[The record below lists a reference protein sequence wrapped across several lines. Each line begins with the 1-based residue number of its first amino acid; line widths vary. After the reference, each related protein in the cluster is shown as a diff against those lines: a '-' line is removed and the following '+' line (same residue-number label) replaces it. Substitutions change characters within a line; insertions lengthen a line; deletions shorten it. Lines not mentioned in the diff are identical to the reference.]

1 MYSIQGSRLPSNAV
15 FKVTHPSPATLNQI
29 VDKITMLTELMTI
42 AEASCKVSGQNDN
55 ELEVEDRKAVVRD
68 MRQKKVLVLGAGKVA
83 KSLSEYLGGRTTK
96 ESHHIVVGSN
106 IQSEADA
113 VAAAALSSER

>member
-42 AEASCKVSGQNDN
+42 AEASCKFSGQNDN
-55 ELEVEDRKAVVRD
+55 ELEVSYVNSGQGRMSQGDRG
-68 MRQKKVLVLGAGKVA
+68 L
-83 KSLSEYLGGRTTK
+83 
-96 ESHHIVVGSN
+96 
-106 IQSEADA
+106 
-113 VAAAALSSER
+113 